1 MALSNTAVP
10 KYYGMFRDAV
20 IRGEIPVCKEISME
34 MNRIDDL
41 IANPGVYYD
50 DQAVEGWI
58 AYCESELTLTDGS
71 DLSLL
76 DSFKLWGEQI
86 FGWYYFVERSVYQ
99 PNPDGHGG
107 HYVRKNVKKRLI
119 NKQYLIVARGAAKSM
134 YGSTLQG
141 YFLNVDTSTTHQIT
155 TAPTM
160 KQAEEVMSPLRT
172 AITRSRGPLFQ
183 FLTEGSLQNTTGSKA
198 NRTKLASTKKGVE
211 NFLTG
216 SLLEVRPMSI
226 NKLQGLQIK
235 VATVDEWLS
244 GDIRE
249 DVIGAIEQGASKV
262 NDYIIVA
269 ISSEGTVRN
278 GSGDTIKMELMDI
291 LNPGAFIDSMLKH
304 GEMSDDEAI
313 IYTGMPLCLSHS
325 AESKDE
331 PKEEEKKKDS
341 KEDKPAE
348 DKEEKKDDEETIADV
363 IDSMSEKQQNVMY
376 ALIAQALEG
385 EPEKESKDDSDNK
398 SESNKEDKTMKH
410 NVFDNDQQKKT
421 EVLSHAD
428 QASIISMAK
437 SNSVGSL
444 RTAMDIY
451 AEQNP
456 DSVLAHGID
465 GIETLF
471 PEYKD
476 VRPGAPELLT
486 TDQGWV
492 NEVLKKVHKSPISR
506 IRTRQADLRNIEALR
521 AKGYK
526 KGAQKGYVGNIQLLH
541 RTTDPQTVY
550 VKSKLD
556 RDDIIDIQDFDVVQ
570 YLYGIDRMNLN
581 EELATA
587 IMIGD
592 GREVGADGKIA
603 EDKIRPIWLDDELYT
618 IHADV
623 DIAGMKAT
631 LQGTNTSANF
641 GENYIYA
648 EAVIQSLLYA
658 REKYKG
664 SGTPDFYCTPHLVN
678 VMLLARDLN
687 GRRIYDKVSDLA
699 AALNV
704 GQIITAEQFE
714 GKTRT
719 TTDSK
724 TKKLLG
730 LMVNLADYSL
740 GATKGGEI
748 THFTDFDIDFNQ
760 EKSLLETR
768 CSGANTRVM
777 SAIALEED
785 VTATIGG

>member
-1 MALSNTAVP
+1 MSRPFSVEDCDFSGWATRNDLRCSDGRVIRRDAFKGNDGIKVPLVWNHQHNDPRNVLGHAWLENRDEGVYTYGFFNDTEAGEVGKVLVKHGDICALSIYA
-10 KYYGMFRDAV
+10 
-20 IRGEIPVCKEISME
+20 
-34 MNRIDDL
+34 
-41 IANPGVYYD
+41 
-50 DQAVEGWI
+50 
-58 AYCESELTLTDGS
+58 
-71 DLSLL
+71 
-76 DSFKLWGEQI
+76 
-86 FGWYYFVERSVYQ
+86 
-99 PNPDGHGG
+99 
-107 HYVRKNVKKRLI
+107 
-119 NKQYLIVARGAAKSM
+119 
-134 YGSTLQG
+134 
-141 YFLNVDTSTTHQIT
+141 
-155 TAPTM
+155 
-160 KQAEEVMSPLRT
+160 
-172 AITRSRGPLFQ
+172 
-183 FLTEGSLQNTTGSKA
+183 
-198 NRTKLASTKKGVE
+198 
-211 NFLTG
+211 
-216 SLLEVRPMSI
+216 
-226 NKLQGLQIK
+226 NKLQQNGP
-235 VATVDEWLS
+235 
-244 GDIRE
+244 
-249 DVIGAIEQGASKV
+249 DVVHGCICEVSLVHKGA
-262 NDYIIVA
+262 
-269 ISSEGTVRN
+269 
-278 GSGDTIKMELMDI
+278 
-291 LNPGAFIDSMLKH
+291 NPGAFIDSMLQH
-304 GEMSDDEAI
+304 GENSEDEAI
-313 IYTGMPLCLSHS
+313 IYTGMPLSLAHS
-325 AESKDE
+325 DTSEKEDKKD
-331 PKEEEKKKDS
+331 EEEKKNTD
-341 KEDKPAE
+341 AE
-348 DKEEKKDDEETIADV
+348 DKKNEDEETIADV
-363 IDSMSEKQQNVMY
+363 VKSMSEKQQNVMY

-398 SESNKEDKTMKH
+398 SESNKEDNTMKH
-410 NVFDNDQQKKT
+410 NVFDNDQQKT

-476 VRPGAPELLT
+476 VRPGAPEMLT

-526 KGAQKGYVGNIQLLH
+526 KATQKGYTGNVQLIH

-623 DIAGMKAT
+623 DIAGMKTT

-719 TTDSK
+719 TTDGK

-785 VTATIGG
+785 VTKASGDGT

>member
-1 MALSNTAVP
+1 MSRPFSVEDCDFSGWATRNDLRCSDGRVIRRDAFKGNDGIKVPLVWNHQHNDPRNVLGHAWLENRVEGVYTYGFFNDTEAGEVGKVLVKHGDICALSI
-10 KYYGMFRDAV
+10 Y
-20 IRGEIPVCKEISME
+20 
-34 MNRIDDL
+34 
-41 IANPGVYYD
+41 ANQLQQNGPDVVHGC
-50 DQAVEGWI
+50 I
-58 AYCESELTLTDGS
+58 CEV
-71 DLSLL
+71 SLVH
-76 DSFKLWGEQI
+76 K
-86 FGWYYFVERSVYQ
+86 
-99 PNPDGHGG
+99 
-107 HYVRKNVKKRLI
+107 
-119 NKQYLIVARGAAKSM
+119 GA
-134 YGSTLQG
+134 
-141 YFLNVDTSTTHQIT
+141 
-155 TAPTM
+155 
-160 KQAEEVMSPLRT
+160 
-172 AITRSRGPLFQ
+172 
-183 FLTEGSLQNTTGSKA
+183 
-198 NRTKLASTKKGVE
+198 
-211 NFLTG
+211 
-216 SLLEVRPMSI
+216 
-226 NKLQGLQIK
+226 
-235 VATVDEWLS
+235 
-244 GDIRE
+244 
-249 DVIGAIEQGASKV
+249 
-262 NDYIIVA
+262 
-269 ISSEGTVRN
+269 
-278 GSGDTIKMELMDI
+278 
-291 LNPGAFIDSMLKH
+291 NPGAFIDSMLQH
-304 GEMSDDEAI
+304 GENSEDEAI
-313 IYTGMPLCLSHS
+313 IYTGMPLSLAHS
-325 AESKDE
+325 DTSEKEDKKD
-331 PKEEEKKKDS
+331 EEEKKNTD
-341 KEDKPAE
+341 AE
-348 DKEEKKDDEETIADV
+348 DKKNEDEETIADV
-363 IDSMSEKQQNVMY
+363 VNSMSEKQQNVMY
-376 ALIAQALEG
+376 ALVAEALES
-385 EPEKESKDDSDNK
+385 EPDNKKES
-398 SESNKEDKTMKH
+398 SETDKEDNTMKH
-410 NVFDNDQQKKT
+410 NVFDNEQQKKT

-476 VRPGAPELLT
+476 VRPGAPEMLT

-526 KGAQKGYVGNIQLLH
+526 KATQKGYTGNVQLIH

-623 DIAGMKAT
+623 DIAGMKTT

-719 TTDSK
+719 TTDGK

-785 VTATIGG
+785 VTNRP